1 LGGWGRLVGSV
12 VAHRM
17 FGSFPVTA
25 LVVWVVIAAGLP
37 HWAITSIVIVLALS
51 SAVLA
56 LTVLAARRHQS
67 TVRSELGTI
76 RNLLVQA
83 RIGLAIMRRPVPAA
97 TAAAFQSL
105 GWLCQLFAGWTSM
118 RAFNI
123 HQALTVPAV
132 LR

>member
-1 LGGWGRLVGSV
+1 
-12 VAHRM
+12 
-17 FGSFPVTA
+17 
-25 LVVWVVIAAGLP
+25 
-37 HWAITSIVIVLALS
+37 

-105 GWLCQLFAGWTSM
+105 GWLCQLFAVWTSM

-123 HQALTVPAV
+123 HQPLTVAGVVLVRVNVAAIFPLMHGNVRLVQAAIALPQRPA
-132 LR
+132 

>member
-1 LGGWGRLVGSV
+1 
-12 VAHRM
+12 
-17 FGSFPVTA
+17 
-25 LVVWVVIAAGLP
+25 
-37 HWAITSIVIVLALS
+37 

-83 RIGLAIMRRPVPAA
+83 RIGLAIMRRPGPAA
-97 TAAAFQSL
+97 TAAAFQSFR
-105 GWLCQLFAGWTSM
+105 WLCQLFAVWTSM

-123 HQALTVPAV
+123 HQPLTVPGDV
-132 LR
+132 LALIDLPPTFPLCPRHHPLPHA